1 MLVNLV
7 SGLIFVAVADVAW
20 RPAGLIAA
28 GSVLGGAIAARYGRR
43 LPARALRALIVV
55 VGLAAIGRLVA

>member
-1 MLVNLV
+1 
-7 SGLIFVAVADVAW
+7 VAW